1 MTGPS
6 PGYERT
12 KPSDSLALRYLNRLL
27 SAPVTRLLLRTPLTP
42 TAITILSFLTVLLGA
57 GLIAIGDRGGEIAG
71 GLLIQAGFVLDCC
84 DGEVARARRV
94 VSERGALLDTILDRY
109 ADLAIVAALVLAAGS
124 GAAVWVWG
132 YAAAAASMLIPY
144 INALRPDA
152 PLRLFRRAERVL
164 VCALAAAAGVPLWAL
179 VIIAVVGNLDAARV
193 FLAII
198 RSAPGPARSPQ
209 DD

>member
-84 DGEVARARRV
+84 DGEVARARRIA
-94 VSERGALLDTILDRY
+94 SERGALLDTILDRY
-109 ADLAIVAALVLAAGS
+109 ADLAIMAALVLAAGN
-124 GAAVWVWG
+124 GTAVWGWG

-152 PLRLFRRAERVL
+152 PPRLFRRAERIL

-198 RSAPGPARSPQ
+198 RSAPGPARPPQ

>member
-12 KPSDSLALRYLNRLL
+12 KPSDSLALRYLYRFL
-27 SAPVTRLLLRTPLTP
+27 SAPITRLLLRTPLTP
-42 TAITILSFLTVLLGA
+42 AAITISSFLTVLLGA
-57 GLIAIGDRGGEIAG
+57 GLIAIGNRGGEIAG
-71 GLLIQAGFVLDCC
+71 GLLVQAGFVLDCC

-124 GAAVWVWG
+124 GAADWVWG
-132 YAAAAASMLIPY
+132 YAAAAASMLVPY

-152 PLRLFRRAERVL
+152 PPRLFRRAERVL
-164 VCALAAAAGVPLWAL
+164 ICGLAAVAGVPFWAL
-179 VIIAVVGNLDAARV
+179 VIIAVAGNLDAARV
-193 FLAII
+193 FVAII
-198 RSAPGPARSPQ
+198 RAAPGPACPPQ